1 MNDGW
6 HRALASATLAE
17 GRAQHAEI
25 AGLDI
30 LFVRIAGAVHAL
42 SNLCTHADACLH
54 EGRIRG
60 HRILC
65 PLHGA
70 SFDARTGAVLGK
82 PASVPLRRY
91 DAKEQDGEVWVLLAP
106 AAS

>member
-6 HRALASATLAE
+6 HRALASATLGE
-17 GRAQHAEI
+17 SRAQRAEI
-25 AGLDI
+25 DGVDI
-30 LFVRIAGAVHAL
+30 LFVRIAGAPYAL

-82 PASVPLRRY
+82 PATVPLQTY
-91 DAKEQDGEVWVLLAP
+91 CVKEAAGEICVLLKP
-106 AAS
+106 AVP

>member
-1 MNDGW
+1 MDDGW
-6 HRALASATLAE
+6 HRALDSATLAE
-17 GRAQHAEI
+17 GRAHHATI
-25 AGLDI
+25 AGVDI
-30 LFVRIAGAVHAL
+30 LFVRIGGAVHAL

-54 EGRIRG
+54 EGRVRG

-82 PASVPLRRY
+82 PATVPLRRY
-91 DAKEQDGEVWVLLAP
+91 DAKEQDGAVWVLLAP
-106 AAS
+106 AAA